1 MYIQVIAN
9 CKMTTKEYQN
19 IIHLLIQTKLEDL
32 EVKNEWTAFTG
43 YRNHY
48 SPRVDIAIGPFSVVT
63 GQNQTQVYNQ
73 LVATEKIQLFI
84 RKLYQIHIENIGLEV
99 NNEITIPP
107 FEDLIYKNQNARCFL
122 AIEIENENSKK
133 HIMGSLINAASLGR
147 IGIGVAYTEKTMRT
161 FIRIMNYLGFLRR
174 VEKNTYDTTNFL
186 IVSKNQMQNIL
197 TEINDN
203 NG

>member
-1 MYIQVIAN
+1 
-9 CKMTTKEYQN
+9 MTSKEYQN
-19 IIHLLIQTKLEDL
+19 IINPLIQTKLDGL
-32 EVKNEWTAFTG
+32 QVKNEWTAFTG

-48 SPRVDIAIGPFSVVT
+48 SPRVDIAVGPFSIVA
-63 GQNQTQVYNQ
+63 GQNQTNAYNQ
-73 LVATEKIQLFI
+73 LVENESIKLFI
-84 RKLYQIHIENIGLEV
+84 RNLYQLHIENIGLET

-122 AIEIENENSKK
+122 AIEIENVNSKK

-186 IVSKNQMQNIL
+186 IVSKNQMQNLL
-197 TEINDN
+197 TELKN
-203 NG
+203 

>member
-1 MYIQVIAN
+1 
-9 CKMTTKEYQN
+9 MTPKEFQN
-19 IIHLLIQTKLEDL
+19 IIHSLIQSRLEGL

-43 YRNHY
+43 YRNLY
-48 SPRVDIAIGPFSVVT
+48 SPRVDIAVGPFSVVT
-63 GQNQTQVYNQ
+63 GHNQTQVYNQ
-73 LVATEKIQLFI
+73 LVATEKIQQFI

-174 VEKNTYDTTNFL
+174 VEKNTYNTTNFL
-186 IVSKNQMQNIL
+186 IASKDQMQNIL

>member
-1 MYIQVIAN
+1 
-9 CKMTTKEYQN
+9 MTTKEYQN
-19 IIHLLIQTKLEDL
+19 IIHPLIQTKLEGL

-43 YRNHY
+43 YHNHY
-48 SPRVDIAIGPFSVVT
+48 SPRVDIAVGPFSIVA
-63 GQNQTQVYNQ
+63 GQNQTHVYNQ
-73 LVATEKIQLFI
+73 LVVNENILSFI
-84 RKLYQIHIENIGLEV
+84 RQLYEIHIKNIGLEV

-147 IGIGVAYTEKTMRT
+147 IGIGVAYSEKTMRT

-186 IVSKNQMQNIL
+186 IILKGQMQNIL
-197 TEINDN
+197 TQINDN
-203 NG
+203 NGRP

>member
-1 MYIQVIAN
+1 
-9 CKMTTKEYQN
+9 MTTKEYQN
-19 IIHLLIQTKLEDL
+19 IIHPLIQTKLEGL

-43 YRNHY
+43 YHNHY
-48 SPRVDIAIGPFSVVT
+48 SPRVDIAVGPFSIVA
-63 GQNQTQVYNQ
+63 GQNQTHVYNQ
-73 LVATEKIQLFI
+73 LVVNENIQSFI
-84 RKLYQIHIENIGLEV
+84 RQLYEIHIKNIGLEV

-147 IGIGVAYTEKTMRT
+147 IGIGVAYSEKTMRT

-186 IVSKNQMQNIL
+186 IISKDQMQTIL
-197 TEINDN
+197 TQINDN
-203 NG
+203 NGRP

>member
-1 MYIQVIAN
+1 
-9 CKMTTKEYQN
+9 MTTKEYQN
-19 IIHLLIQTKLEDL
+19 LIHPLIQSKLGGL

-48 SPRVDIAIGPFSVVT
+48 SPRVDIAVGPFSVVAE
-63 GQNQTQVYNQ
+63 QNQTQVYNQ
-73 LVATEKIQLFI
+73 LVETEIIRLFI
-84 RKLYQIHIENIGLEV
+84 RKLYQVHIENVGLEV

-122 AIEIENENSKK
+122 AVEIENENSKK

-147 IGIGVAYTEKTMRT
+147 IGIGVAYTDKTMRT

-174 VEKNTYDTTNFL
+174 VEKNTYDTTNIL
-186 IVSKNQMQNIL
+186 IVSKNQMHKIL
-197 TEINDN
+197 TELN
-203 NG
+203 

>member
-1 MYIQVIAN
+1 
-9 CKMTTKEYQN
+9 MTTKEYQN
-19 IIHLLIQTKLEDL
+19 IIHSLIQTKLEGL

-43 YRNHY
+43 YHNHY
-48 SPRVDIAIGPFSVVT
+48 SPRVDIAVGPFSIVA
-63 GQNQTQVYNQ
+63 GQNQTHVYNQ
-73 LVATEKIQLFI
+73 LVTTENIESFI
-84 RKLYQIHIENIGLEV
+84 RQLYNIHMENIGLEEK
-99 NNEITIPP
+99 NEIKISP

-147 IGIGVAYTEKTMRT
+147 IGIGVAYSEKTMRT

-186 IVSKNQMQNIL
+186 IISKGQMQTIL
-197 TEINDN
+197 TQINDK

>member
-1 MYIQVIAN
+1 
-9 CKMTTKEYQN
+9 MTTKEYQN
-19 IIHLLIQTKLEDL
+19 IIHPIIQTKLEGL

-48 SPRVDIAIGPFSVVT
+48 SPRVDIAVGPFSVVA

-73 LVATEKIQLFI
+73 LVETEKIQLFI
-84 RKLYQIHIENIGLEV
+84 RTLYQIHIENIGLEV
-99 NNEITIPP
+99 NNEITIPS

-203 NG
+203 NGNSRF

>member
-1 MYIQVIAN
+1 
-9 CKMTTKEYQN
+9 MTTKEYQN
-19 IIHLLIQTKLEDL
+19 IIHPLIQDKLKGL

-43 YRNHY
+43 FYNHY
-48 SPRVDIAIGPFSVVT
+48 SPRVDIAIGPFSIVA
-63 GQNQTQVYNQ
+63 GRNQALIYNQ
-73 LVATEKIQLFI
+73 LVENEKINQFI
-84 RKLYQIHIENIGLEV
+84 RKLYLQHIENVGLEV
-99 NNEITIPP
+99 ENEITIPQ

-147 IGIGVAYTEKTMRT
+147 IGIGVAYTDKTMRT

-197 TEINDN
+197 NEINHN

>member
-1 MYIQVIAN
+1 
-9 CKMTTKEYQN
+9 MTAKEYQN
-19 IIHLLIQTKLEDL
+19 IIHRLIQTKLEGH

-43 YRNHY
+43 YHNHY
-48 SPRVDIAIGPFSVVT
+48 SPRVDIAVGPFSIVA
-63 GQNQTQVYNQ
+63 GQNQTHVYNQ
-73 LVATEKIQLFI
+73 LVANENIQSFI
-84 RKLYQIHIENIGLEV
+84 RQLYDIHSENIGLEV

-147 IGIGVAYTEKTMRT
+147 IGIGVAYSEKTMRT

-186 IVSKNQMQNIL
+186 IISKDQMQTIL
-197 TEINDN
+197 TQINDN
-203 NG
+203 NGRP

>member
-1 MYIQVIAN
+1 
-9 CKMTTKEYQN
+9 MTTKEYQN
-19 IIHLLIQTKLEDL
+19 IIHPLIQTKLEGL

-48 SPRVDIAIGPFSVVT
+48 SPRVDIAVGPFSMVA
-63 GQNQTQVYNQ
+63 GQNQTNDYNQ
-73 LVATEKIQLFI
+73 LVATENINLFI
-84 RKLYQIHIENIGLEV
+84 RKLYHIHIENIGLEV

-107 FEDLIYKNQNARCFL
+107 FEELIYKNQNARCFL

-186 IVSKNQMQNIL
+186 IISKNQMQNIF

>member
-1 MYIQVIAN
+1 
-9 CKMTTKEYQN
+9 MTTKEYQN
-19 IIHLLIQTKLEDL
+19 IIHPLIQTKLEGL

-43 YRNHY
+43 YHNHY
-48 SPRVDIAIGPFSVVT
+48 SPRVDIAVGPFSIVA
-63 GQNQTQVYNQ
+63 GQNQTHVYNQ
-73 LVATEKIQLFI
+73 LVVNENIQSFI
-84 RKLYQIHIENIGLEV
+84 RQLYEIHIKNIGLEV

-107 FEDLIYKNQNARCFL
+107 FQDLICKNQNARCFL

-147 IGIGVAYTEKTMRT
+147 IGIGIAYSEKTMRT

-186 IVSKNQMQNIL
+186 IISKDQMQTIL
-197 TEINDN
+197 TQINDN
-203 NG
+203 NGRP

>member
-1 MYIQVIAN
+1 
-9 CKMTTKEYQN
+9 MTTKEYQN
-19 IIHLLIQTKLEDL
+19 IIHPLIQTKLEGL

-43 YRNHY
+43 YHNHY
-48 SPRVDIAIGPFSVVT
+48 SPRVDIAVGPFSIVA

-73 LVATEKIQLFI
+73 LVVNENVQSFI
-84 RKLYQIHIENIGLEV
+84 RQLYNIHIENIGLEV

-107 FEDLIYKNQNARCFL
+107 FEDLINRNQNARCFL

-147 IGIGVAYTEKTMRT
+147 IGIGVAYSEKTMRT

-186 IVSKNQMQNIL
+186 IISKDQMQTIL
-197 TEINDN
+197 TQINDN
-203 NG
+203 NGRP

>member
-1 MYIQVIAN
+1 
-9 CKMTTKEYQN
+9 MTTKEFQN
-19 IIHLLIQTKLEDL
+19 LIHPLIQTKLEGL
-32 EVKNEWTAFTG
+32 VVKNEWTAFTG
-43 YRNHY
+43 YHNHY
-48 SPRVDIAIGPFSVVT
+48 SPRVDIAVGPFSIVA

-73 LVATEKIQLFI
+73 LVATENIKLFI
-84 RKLYQIHIENIGLEV
+84 SKLYQVHIENIGLEV

-107 FEDLIYKNQNARCFL
+107 FEDLIYRNQNARCFL

-147 IGIGVAYTEKTMRT
+147 IGVGVAYTEKTMRT

>member
-1 MYIQVIAN
+1 
-9 CKMTTKEYQN
+9 MTTKAYQN
-19 IIHLLIQTKLEDL
+19 IIHPLIQTKLEGL

-48 SPRVDIAIGPFSVVT
+48 SPRVDIAVGPFSIVA
-63 GQNQTQVYNQ
+63 GQNQTDVYNQ
-73 LVATEKIQLFI
+73 LVATENIKLFI
-84 RKLYQIHIENIGLEV
+84 SKLYQVHIENIGLEV

-147 IGIGVAYTEKTMRT
+147 IGIGVAYTETTMRT

-197 TEINDN
+197 TELND
-203 NG
+203 

>member
-1 MYIQVIAN
+1 
-9 CKMTTKEYQN
+9 MTTKEYQN
-19 IIHLLIQTKLEDL
+19 IIYPLIQTKLEEL

-43 YRNHY
+43 YRNQY
-48 SPRVDIAIGPFSVVT
+48 SPRVDIAIGPYSVIA

-73 LVATEKIQLFI
+73 LVETEKIQLFI
-84 RKLYQIHIENIGLEV
+84 RKLYQIHIENIGIEA
-99 NNEITIPP
+99 NNQINIPP

-122 AIEIENENSKK
+122 AIEIENKNSKK

-186 IVSKNQMQNIL
+186 IVSKNQMQIIL
-197 TEINDN
+197 TEISDN